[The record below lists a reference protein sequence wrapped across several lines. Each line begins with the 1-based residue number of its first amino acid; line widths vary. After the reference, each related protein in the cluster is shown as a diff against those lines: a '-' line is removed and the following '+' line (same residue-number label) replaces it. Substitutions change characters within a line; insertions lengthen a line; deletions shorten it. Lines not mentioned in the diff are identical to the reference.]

1 MVIKNEVM
9 LPGGAYK
16 KMSYTEQD
24 QEVSYCNNTF
34 SHSNGSSSMQ
44 MVRPGNHSHH
54 HDGHHLFSG
63 NHHHDGH
70 HLFSGNHHESHHH
83 VPEKHHGGH
92 HLFGGNHHERHG
104 LHHHGNGGHVNEV
117 VEEKVKISSHEQRV
131 LSGGGHREGY
141 GSETHFASHA
151 AREPYYYRNTETL
164 KYSGTPNGRTHH
176 FEFKGLD
183 D

>member
-1 MVIKNEVM
+1 MF
-9 LPGGAYK
+9 PGGAYK
-16 KMSYTEQD
+16 KMSYTEED
-24 QEVSYCNNTF
+24 REVSYCNDTF
-34 SHSNGSSSMQ
+34 CHSNGSSSMQ
-44 MVRPGNHSHH
+44 MVRPASHSH
-54 HDGHHLFSG
+54 
-63 NHHHDGH
+63 
-70 HLFSGNHHESHHH
+70 HHH

-92 HLFGGNHHERHG
+92 HLFGGNHHESHG
-104 LHHHGNGGHVNEV
+104 LRHHGNGGHVNEA
-117 VEEKVKISSHEQRV
+117 VEEKVKIFSEQKV

-151 AREPYYYRNTETL
+151 VREPYYYRNTETL